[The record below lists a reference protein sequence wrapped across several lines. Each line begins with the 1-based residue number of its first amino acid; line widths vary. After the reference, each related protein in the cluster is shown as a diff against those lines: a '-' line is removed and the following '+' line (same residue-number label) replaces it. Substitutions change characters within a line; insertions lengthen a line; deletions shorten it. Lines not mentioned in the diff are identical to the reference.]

1 MLSMADPTTFET
13 QAKDAVTACIKADPA
28 GGVAKI
34 VPVIVMQVAH
44 AARVTKD
51 PKDAVVA
58 ACRGGFNAVLLGGQS
73 VPDGAIGVMDALP
86 GMSLSMRTS
95 PEDLMSWVM
104 EGAAD
109 VMPMAGAAVRDALHT
124 RIEEKYMGASS
135 IFDKFCEAAKNRG

>member
-1 MLSMADPTTFET
+1 MADPTDFEA
-13 QAKDAVTACIKADPA
+13 QAKDAVMACIKADPA
-28 GGVAKI
+28 GGAAKI
-34 VPVIVMQVAH
+34 VPVICQHLAH
-44 AARVTKD
+44 AARMTKE
-51 PKDAVVA
+51 PKNPVVA

-73 VPDGAIGVMDALP
+73 VPDAAIGVMEALS

-109 VMPMAGAAVRDALHT
+109 VMPMAGATVRDALHT

-135 IFDKFCEAAKNRG
+135 IFGKFCEAAKNRA

>member
-1 MLSMADPTTFET
+1 MADPTDFET
-13 QAKDAVTACIKADPA
+13 QAKDAVMACIKADPL
-28 GGVAKI
+28 GGAAKI
-34 VPVIVMQVAH
+34 VPVIGMQLAH
-44 AARVTKD
+44 AARVTKE

-73 VPDGAIGVMDALP
+73 VPDAAVGVMEALS

-109 VMPMAGAAVRDALHT
+109 VMPMAGAAVQDALRT
-124 RIEEKYMGASS
+124 RIEEKYMGAST
-135 IFDKFCEAAKNRG
+135 IFDQFCEAAKNRG